1 MGKRLEFTA
10 NASGVRLDKYVAEEC
25 KELSRS
31 YIQRLIR
38 DGQVVVN
45 GKLAKE
51 SLKLKAGDEVC
62 IELPEVRKIALEPE
76 DIPIEVVFEDDDV
89 LVVNKP
95 AGLTVHPAPG
105 QPEHTLVNALLSRC
119 PDIAIGGSL
128 RPGIVH
134 RLDKDTS
141 GLMVVAK
148 NDVAHRELSRQMKS
162 RTVVKRYTVLVHGR
176 LKPEEGIIEAPIGRD
191 PSSRKRMAVVPDGRE
206 ARTRYKVLRYIGEYT
221 LLEVTLETGR
231 THQIRVHLSAIGY
244 PVVGDKVYGR
254 GGSIAARQFVH
265 ACYLC
270 LKSPSDG
277 QDIEFEAEL
286 PRDLKEALDEIG

>member
-1 MGKRLEFTA
+1 MDRQLKFVVE
-10 NASGVRLDKYVAEEC
+10 ASGMRLDKYVAEEC
-25 KELSRS
+25 KEISRS
-31 YIQRLIR
+31 YIQGLIR
-38 DGQVVVN
+38 DGHIIVN

-62 IELPEVRKIALEPE
+62 IELPEAKKIALEPE
-76 DIPIEVVFEDDDV
+76 DIPVDVVFEDDDI

-105 QPEHTLVNALLSRC
+105 QMEHTLVNAVLSRC

-148 NDVAHRELSRQMKS
+148 NDAAHRNLSNQMKS
-162 RTVVKRYTVLVHGR
+162 RKVVKRYKVLVHGR
-176 LKPEEGIIEAPIGRD
+176 LTPEEGIIEAPVGRD
-191 PSSRKRMAVVPDGRE
+191 PADRKKMAVVADGRE
-206 ARTRYKVLRYIGEYT
+206 ARTRYRVSKYIGDYT
-221 LLEVTLETGR
+221 FLEVTLETGR
-231 THQIRVHLSAIGY
+231 THQIRVHLSAIGFT
-244 PVVGDKVYGR
+244 VVGDKVYGK
-254 GGSIAARQFVH
+254 GDSIAKRQFVH

-270 LKSPSDG
+270 FKSPSTGEDM
-277 QDIEFEAEL
+277 QFKAEL
-286 PRDLKEALDEIG
+286 PEDLQKVLERIT